1 VDNSF
6 YDIYWNKRV
15 ESGQKWGEQQFNKV
29 LGPLRGLGKV
39 LDYGCG
45 LGLNYQR
52 SLAAST
58 NDYVGADISE
68 NALKDAASKGYHTL
82 KIGQNGQVNAD
93 SESFDGAVC
102 SEVFEHLFDPLSA
115 AREIHRVIKPGGVL
129 VATVPNFGY
138 LAWRLQAL
146 FRARVPSEPENPKA
160 NFFNGVHIRYFNKAT
175 FSRLLKDAGFVD
187 VRVGSFDNSSIWDIF
202 WAFSYMGYISQ
213 FARDYLPPFFQMRF
227 LQNLVPSLFAYRL
240 RAVGRKK
247 SLTEKRMI

>member
-1 VDNSF
+1 MDNSF
-6 YDIYWNKRV
+6 YDIYWNRRV

-58 NDYVGADISE
+58 SDYVGADISE

-115 AREIHRVIKPGGVL
+115 AREINRVIKPGGVL

-175 FSRLLKDAGFVD
+175 FSRLLQDAGFVD

-213 FARDYLPPFFQMRF
+213 FARDYLPPFLQMRF
-227 LQNLVPSLFAYRL
+227 LQNLAPSLFAYRL

-247 SLTEKRMI
+247 SLTEKRII

>member
-1 VDNSF
+1 MDNSF

-58 NDYVGADISE
+58 SDYVGADISE

-102 SEVFEHLFDPLSA
+102 SEVF
-115 AREIHRVIKPGGVL
+115 
-129 VATVPNFGY
+129 
-138 LAWRLQAL
+138 
-146 FRARVPSEPENPKA
+146 
-160 NFFNGVHIRYFNKAT
+160 
-175 FSRLLKDAGFVD
+175 
-187 VRVGSFDNSSIWDIF
+187 
-202 WAFSYMGYISQ
+202 
-213 FARDYLPPFFQMRF
+213 
-227 LQNLVPSLFAYRL
+227 
-240 RAVGRKK
+240 
-247 SLTEKRMI
+247 

>member
-6 YDIYWNKRV
+6 YDKYWDRRV
-15 ESGQKWGEQQFNKV
+15 DSGQEWNEEQFNKV
-29 LGPLRGLGKV
+29 LGPLLGLGKV

-52 SLAAST
+52 SLAGSVKE
-58 NDYVGADISE
+58 YVGADISG
-68 NALKDAASKGYHTL
+68 NALNDAASKGYYTL
-82 KIGQNGQVNAD
+82 KIGAEGQVKAD
-93 SESFDGAVC
+93 SDSFDGAAC

-115 AREIHRVIKPGGVL
+115 AREINRVLKPGGVL

-146 FRARVPSEPENPKA
+146 IRARVPSEPENPKA

-175 FSRLLKDAGFVD
+175 FSKLFRDAGFID

-213 FARDYLPPFFQMRF
+213 FARDYLPSFLHMRF
-227 LQNLVPSLFAYRL
+227 LQDLAPSLFAYRL
-240 RAVGRKK
+240 RAVGRK
-247 SLTEKRMI
+247 SH